1 MKNAA
6 SGCVAV
12 VAPRPPRSFAI
23 APTVL
28 KTAAGTD
35 AVVRLCV
42 AASLASGC
50 QGS

>member
-12 VAPRPPRSFAI
+12 AAPRLPRSFAI
-23 APTVL
+23 VPAVL

-35 AVVRLCV
+35 VAVRLCV
-42 AASLASGC
+42 AASPASCC
-50 QGS
+50 QGP